1 LITFNKYDS
10 KSFSDNVF
18 QAYTLIEKDHGNA
31 GVKGIDF
38 IKLAQMLCIDYPPD
52 ILHGIL
58 RLLDKREE
66 EIVEFDEFLCGIK
79 TILLFDNYFEEMEQ
93 LFRYLDVQKQG
104 KVKKDDLVH
113 SVKKIGLQKT
123 SELRTPSVEDVEAV
137 YSQLAVEEDGW
148 LNYDEYLI
156 LLFKVTLDNYGAE

>member
-1 LITFNKYDS
+1 LITLNKYDS

-38 IKLAQMLCIDYPPD
+38 IKLAQMLCIDYPAE

-66 EIVEFDEFLCGIK
+66 ENVEFDEFLCGIK
-79 TILLFDNYFEEMEQ
+79 TILVFDNYFEEMEQ
-93 LFRYLDVQKQG
+93 LFRYLDVTKVG
-104 KVKKDDLVH
+104 KIKKDDLVFA
-113 SVKKIGLQKT
+113 VKKINQQR
-123 SELRTPSVEDVEAV
+123 SELRVPTVEDVEMV
-137 YSQLAVEEDGW
+137 YTQIEVTEEGV

-156 LLFKVTLDNYGAE
+156 LLFKTALDNFGAE

>member
-1 LITFNKYDS
+1 LITLNKYDS

-18 QAYTLIEKDHGNA
+18 QAYTLIEKDHGNS

-38 IKLAQMLCIDYPPD
+38 IKLAQMLCIDYPAE

-66 EIVEFDEFLCGIK
+66 ENVEFDEFLCGIK
-79 TILLFDNYFEEMEQ
+79 TILMFDNYFEEMEQ
-93 LFRYLDVQKQG
+93 LFRYLDVTKVG
-104 KVKKDDLVH
+104 KIKKDDLVF
-113 SVKKIGLQKT
+113 SVKKVNQQR
-123 SELRTPSVEDVEAV
+123 SELRVPTAEDVEMV
-137 YSQLAVEEDGW
+137 YTQIDVTEDGV

-156 LLFKVTLDNYGAE
+156 LLFKTALDNFGAE